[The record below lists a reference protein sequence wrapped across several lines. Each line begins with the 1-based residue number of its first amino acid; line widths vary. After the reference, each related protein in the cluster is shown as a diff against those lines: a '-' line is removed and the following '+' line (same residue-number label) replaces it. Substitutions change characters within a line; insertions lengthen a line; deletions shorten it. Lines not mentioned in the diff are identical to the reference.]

1 MNMSMKKTSKVF
13 LVIAELLFL
22 FSLFMPA
29 VETRLFGKPVA
40 WEGWRIALLAIWSL
54 GEVAN
59 KPPWAAVCL
68 AGLGN
73 IVFVVAPL
81 LLCRPVG
88 VAARRA
94 FCGGVVCALA
104 FAFGAPM
111 SPAAGSPRLLVGYF
125 VWLTAYVALLT
136 SAIFSI
142 KTLREAAPTEQL
154 PRP

>member
-1 MNMSMKKTSKVF
+1 MNMSMKKTSKEF

-29 VETRLFGKPVA
+29 VETRLFDKPGA

-54 GEVAN
+54 GDVA
-59 KPPWAAVCL
+59 KRPTWAAVFL
-68 AGLGN
+68 AGIGN
-73 IVFVVAPL
+73 IVFLVAPL

-104 FAFGAPM
+104 FALGAPVF
-111 SPAAGSPRLLVGYF
+111 AGIGSLRLLVAYF
-125 VWLTAYVALLT
+125 VWLMAYVALLT
-136 SAIFSI
+136 SAMFSV

-154 PRP
+154 PRL